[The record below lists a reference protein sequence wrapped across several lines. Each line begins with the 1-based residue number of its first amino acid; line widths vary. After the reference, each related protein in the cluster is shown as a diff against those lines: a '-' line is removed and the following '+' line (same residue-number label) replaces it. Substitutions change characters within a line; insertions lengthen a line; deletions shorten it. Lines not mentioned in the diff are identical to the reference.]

1 MSFDPLARDRN
12 FIEYNIDSLA
22 FCEISN
28 FIAESNRERT
38 SSFICAK
45 NFEKF
50 KKFMVF
56 FNFYKIDNQVFFKEK
71 QMKMDEILAK
81 RKKNVI
87 EVNITEEN
95 YSTMIPIGFESTIRD
110 IFPILQ
116 RRIKVLNFFL
126 LNIIN
131 FIKKYYFDI
140 QFLV

>member
-1 MSFDPLARDRN
+1 MF
-12 FIEYNIDSLA
+12 
-22 FCEISN
+22 
-28 FIAESNRERT
+28 
-38 SSFICAK
+38 
-45 NFEKF
+45 
-50 KKFMVF
+50 F